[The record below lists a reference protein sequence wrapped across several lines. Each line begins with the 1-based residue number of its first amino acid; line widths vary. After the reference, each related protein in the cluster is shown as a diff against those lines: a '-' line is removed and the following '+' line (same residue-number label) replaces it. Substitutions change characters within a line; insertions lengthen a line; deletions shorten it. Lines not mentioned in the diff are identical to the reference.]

1 MTFPAFLLSYIERK
15 TKDKKGLCMKK
26 GNTYKG
32 TVEKVSFPN
41 KCLVRVEG
49 EEKSVIL
56 KDALPGEEVVFSA
69 TKVRSSGAEGRLI
82 SIDKKSDMRLNAPMC
97 PHFGA
102 CGGCTYQDVNS
113 ADQLKLKAEQIKELL
128 EPVLSAA
135 GADFGALF
143 EGIEESPLTK
153 GYRNKMEF
161 SFGDE
166 FKGGPLSL
174 GMHKKGSFYDIVTVS
189 GCIIMHSD
197 MRLILKATL
206 DYFSEREIP
215 YCHKNTHEGYL
226 RHLLVRRA
234 AKTGEILCDIVTST
248 DLPAGVNE
256 DELLCGYADVL
267 KSLEYEGNLTGVL
280 HTRCDSVADV
290 IKDEGTDILFGQDF
304 FFEELLGL
312 KFKITPFSFF
322 QTNSLGAEVLYSA
335 VREYAKSANASG
347 VIYDLYSGTGT
358 IAQLLAPVAKEVIGV
373 EIVEE
378 AVVAAGENARMN
390 GLSNCRFLAGDVLKC
405 LDDIETL
412 PDFIILDPPREGI
425 NPKALSKIVNYGV
438 NNIVYISCKPTSLA
452 KDLVI
457 LQSAGYKA
465 KRIKC
470 VNMFPATVHLE
481 TCVLLSKTN

>member
-1 MTFPAFLLSYIERK
+1 
-15 TKDKKGLCMKK
+15 MKK
-26 GNTYKG
+26 GNTYTG
-32 TVEKVSFPN
+32 TIEKVSFPN
-41 KCLVRVEG
+41 KCLARVEG
-49 EEKSVIL
+49 EEKCVIL
-56 KDALPGEEVVFSA
+56 KDALPGEEVTFMA
-69 TKVRSSGAEGRLI
+69 TKVRSSGAEGKLI
-82 SIDKKSDMRLNAPMC
+82 SIDKKSGIRLNTPAC

-102 CGGCTYQDVNS
+102 CGGCTYQDVSSEN
-113 ADQLKLKAEQIKELL
+113 QLKLKAEQIKELL

-135 GADFGALF
+135 GADFDSLF
-143 EGIEESPLTK
+143 EGIEESPLTE

-189 GCIIMHSD
+189 DCVIMHPD
-197 MRLILKATL
+197 MRLILTATL
-206 DYFSEREIP
+206 KYFADRNIP

-234 AKTGEILCDIVTST
+234 AKTGEILCDLVTST
-248 DLPAGVNE
+248 DVPAGVDEN
-256 DELLCGYADVL
+256 ELLAGFTNAL
-267 KSLEYEGNLTGVL
+267 KSIEYEGKLTGVL
-280 HTRCDSVADV
+280 HTHCDSVADV

-304 FFEELLGL
+304 FYEELLGL
-312 KFKITPFSFF
+312 RFKITPFSFF
-322 QTNSLGAEVLYSA
+322 QTNSLGAEVLYSV
-335 VREYAKSANASG
+335 VREYAKSANAAG

-378 AVVAAGENARMN
+378 AVVAAGENAKMN
-390 GLSNCRFLAGDVLKC
+390 GLTNCRFLAGDVLKC

-438 NNIVYISCKPTSLA
+438 DNIVYISCKPTSLA
-452 KDLVI
+452 RDLVI
-457 LQSAGYKA
+457 LQAAGYEV
-465 KRIKC
+465 KRVKC

-481 TCVLLSKTN
+481 TVVLLTKK